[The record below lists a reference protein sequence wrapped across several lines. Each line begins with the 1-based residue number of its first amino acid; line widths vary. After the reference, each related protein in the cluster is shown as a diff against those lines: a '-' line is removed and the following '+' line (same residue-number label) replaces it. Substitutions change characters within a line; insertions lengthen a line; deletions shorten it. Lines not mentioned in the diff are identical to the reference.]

1 VPLLRCCSH
10 PGCPSLTLGAWC
22 IEHEPPPRISVLVV
36 GDDADLIAAAC
47 AGAVQA
53 WPDAE
58 IVCDSGGADPGE
70 LALAHSPDVVVLAL
84 HGASA
89 EALAAGLVLDRR
101 LRSVR
106 VVVFASVAGQVL
118 VPA

>member
-1 VPLLRCCSH
+1 VPLLRRCSH

-22 IEHEPPPRISVLVV
+22 IEHEPPHRTKVLVV
-36 GDDADLIAAAC
+36 GDDVDLIAAAC
-47 AGAVQA
+47 AGAAQA

-58 IVCDSGGADPGE
+58 IVLDSHGLDPLE
-70 LALAHSPDVVVLAL
+70 LAATHSPDVVVLAL

-89 EALAAGLVLDRR
+89 EALAAGLVLDRG

-106 VVVFASVAGQVL
+106 VVVFASVSSQVL